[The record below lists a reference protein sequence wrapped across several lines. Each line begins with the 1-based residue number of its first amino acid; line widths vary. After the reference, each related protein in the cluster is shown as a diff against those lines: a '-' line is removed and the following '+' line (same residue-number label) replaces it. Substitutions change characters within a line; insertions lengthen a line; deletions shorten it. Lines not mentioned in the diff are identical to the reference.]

1 MGFVIRFE
9 NGFTVYH
16 AGDTAVF
23 SDMKIIGDL
32 YKPDLAL
39 LPIGSLFTMDPA
51 EAAYACKLIQP
62 KYVVP
67 MHYGTWPVLT
77 GTEDEFARLLKDQP
91 GIKLIAMDPGAT
103 VEQEFKG
110 ASANEGDCFHL
121 GLEYYPK
128 RCIRIPKNITPILP
142 TPDTVWQ

>member
-1 MGFVIRFE
+1 
-9 NGFTVYH
+9 
-16 AGDTAVF
+16 
-23 SDMKIIGDL
+23 MKIIGNL

-62 KYVVP
+62 KYAVP

-77 GTEDEFARLLKDQP
+77 GTVDEFARLLKAQP

-103 VEQEFKG
+103 VQ
-110 ASANEGDCFHL
+110 
-121 GLEYYPK
+121 
-128 RCIRIPKNITPILP
+128 
-142 TPDTVWQ
+142 